1 MVDMDRLSAFNS
13 GAGRLTLNAA
23 NEQYA
28 AQARALQQQERGQ
41 EQVRQ
46 ENERA
51 AQDTVE
57 ISDAA
62 RELLRQLGDA
72 NPISA

>member
-1 MVDMDRLSAFNS
+1 MVAMDRLSALNS
-13 GAGRLTLNAA
+13 GGAKLTLNAA

-28 AQARALQQQERGQ
+28 AQVRAQQQLQRVQDE
-41 EQVRQ
+41 VRQ

-57 ISDAA
+57 ISDEG
-62 RELLRQLGDA
+62 RGLLQQLSQS
-72 NPISA
+72 NPLSK